1 MASSE
6 SSKTVFLAMSVNFSI
21 GVAKSII
28 ATITMSSAMFS
39 EAVHSFVDTGNQF
52 LLWFG
57 IKQAKKSNP
66 KIYPLGR
73 GREEYFWTL
82 VVAVLI
88 FTIGGLVSLEH
99 GIESLSHPKK
109 LENLSISLTLLIV
122 SIILE
127 SYVLKKAISEL
138 KRGKAKNKGILKL
151 LKESTDG
158 PLIAIVVEDFAA
170 TLGLIFALVG
180 TVLSFITQNS
190 VYDSI
195 SAISIGIL
203 LMVSGIFL
211 GYEMK
216 HLITGESISN
226 EKLKK
231 IKQLISS
238 NEQVLNLSNLK
249 ILPIGSNQYLAL
261 INLDYRDS
269 LKDEEIITVNSSLIN
284 SIKNSEPSISEIY
297 FNPQKDIIILWKLIK
312 TICRKSKFK

>member
-1 MASSE
+1 M
-6 SSKTVFLAMSVNFSI
+6 
-21 GVAKSII
+21 
-28 ATITMSSAMFS
+28 
-39 EAVHSFVDTGNQF
+39 
-52 LLWFG
+52 
-57 IKQAKKSNP
+57 
-66 KIYPLGR
+66 
-73 GREEYFWTL
+73 
-82 VVAVLI
+82 
-88 FTIGGLVSLEH
+88 
-99 GIESLSHPKK
+99 
-109 LENLSISLTLLIV
+109 
-122 SIILE
+122 
-127 SYVLKKAISEL
+127 
-138 KRGKAKNKGILKL
+138 
-151 LKESTDG
+151 KESTDG

-297 FNPQKDIIILWKLIK
+297 FNPQ
-312 TICRKSKFK
+312 

>member
-1 MASSE
+1 MASNE

-21 GVAKSII
+21 GIAKSVI

-39 EAVHSFVDTGNQF
+39 EAIHSFVDTGNQF

-57 IKQAKKSNP
+57 IKQSKKINP
-66 KIYPLGR
+66 KLYPLGR

-109 LENLSISLTLLIV
+109 LENLTISVALLVI

-127 SYVLKKAISEL
+127 SYVLKKAITQL
-138 KRGKAKNKGILKL
+138 KKGHDKKKGVMKL

-170 TLGLIFALVG
+170 TLGLFIALVG
-180 TVLSFITQNS
+180 TLLSSFTQNS
-190 VYDSI
+190 IYDSI
-195 SAISIGIL
+195 SAISIGVL
-203 LMVSGIFL
+203 LMVSGLFL

-216 HLITGESISN
+216 HLITGESISKDKL
-226 EKLKK
+226 EKVET
-231 IKQLISS
+231 IIISNNDISRLI
-238 NEQVLNLSNLK
+238 NLK
-249 ILPIGSNQYLAL
+249 ILPIGSKQYLAL
-261 INLDYRDS
+261 LKLDYKDS
-269 LKDEEIITVNSSLIN
+269 LEDHEIVSINRLLKEQINKNEPTIT
-284 SIKNSEPSISEIY
+284 EIY
-297 FNPQKDIIILWKLIK
+297 FNPQ
-312 TICRKSKFK
+312 

>member
-1 MASSE
+1 MASNE

-21 GVAKSII
+21 GIAKSVI

-39 EAVHSFVDTGNQF
+39 EAIHSFVDTGNQF

-57 IKQAKKSNP
+57 IKQSKKINP

-99 GIESLSHPKK
+99 GVESLSHPKK
-109 LENLSISLTLLIV
+109 LENLTISIVLLVI

-127 SYVLKKAISEL
+127 SYVLKKAITQL
-138 KRGKAKNKGILKL
+138 KKGQDNKKGVMSL

-170 TLGLIFALVG
+170 TLGLFIALVG
-180 TVLSFITQNS
+180 TLLSSFTQNS
-190 VYDSI
+190 IYDSI
-195 SAISIGIL
+195 SAISIGVL
-203 LMVSGIFL
+203 LMVSGLFL

-216 HLITGESISN
+216 HLITGESISKDKL
-226 EKLKK
+226 EKVETIITSNKE
-231 IKQLISS
+231 ISR
-238 NEQVLNLSNLK
+238 LLNLK
-249 ILPIGSNQYLAL
+249 ILPIGSKQYLAL
-261 INLDYRDS
+261 LKLDYKDS
-269 LKDEEIITVNSSLIN
+269 LKDQEIVSINLILKEQISENEPTIT
-284 SIKNSEPSISEIY
+284 EIY
-297 FNPQKDIIILWKLIK
+297 FNPQ
-312 TICRKSKFK
+312 